1 MDRTGNEFRDRLEK
15 QCVND
20 HRKVQIRPQWKKK
33 LMLEGLLCELTLMW
47 ISLWLI
53 IRK

>member
-33 LMLEGLLCELTLMW
+33 INVRRVVMRVNTNVD
-47 ISLWLI
+47 
-53 IRK
+53 